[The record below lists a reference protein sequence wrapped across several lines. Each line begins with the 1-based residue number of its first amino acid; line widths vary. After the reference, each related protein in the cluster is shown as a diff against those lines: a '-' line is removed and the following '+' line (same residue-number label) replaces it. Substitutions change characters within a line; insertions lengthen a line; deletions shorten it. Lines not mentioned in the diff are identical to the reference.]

1 MAKIHDEDGPMIGRM
16 HDRYSDA
23 VAHRAVP
30 SSVSVSTG
38 DIARGMG
45 ATPVNP
51 HQAASAV
58 GRGQNPW
65 MIGESM
71 LTTIGNLQESA
82 DAKKIKTSDDRKVK
96 DQRGT
101 KRS

>member
-1 MAKIHDEDGPMIGRM
+1 MVKDYIDEGKPMIGHK

-30 SSVSVSTG
+30 SSVSVNTG

-51 HQAASAV
+51 QQAASAV
-58 GRGQNPW
+58 GRGPNPQ
-65 MIGESM
+65 MIGESAHH
-71 LTTIGNLQESA
+71 TIGNLMRSA
-82 DAKKIKTSDDRKVK
+82 DGQGAKTLDA
-96 DQRGT
+96 
-101 KRS
+101 